1 MNFFKLSFMNLRQ
14 NIRNYGMYIFSMVF
28 SIVVFYN
35 FITLMFSDQF
45 RALQDLKVISSISM
59 MCAMVLCLF
68 FVFFISYSSSFFIE
82 QRKKEFGIYT
92 FMGVE
97 NNKIA
102 LLFAQEGLLIGII
115 ALVVGIF
122 GGILTNKLFLM
133 ALVKVSNINAIMKFE
148 ISTPAIFVTSL
159 MFLVILIC
167 VFIKEYI
174 TLLRTDIT
182 KLINATNIYQSDN
195 SKNKTLQGLLGVIVI
210 IFAYLLI
217 IYYKKYNIPFPIA
230 IIGTIVLVIIGT
242 MLLFKGFF
250 TFVISKL
257 INNKN
262 FLYKGTNVLSFNN
275 IIFRIRD
282 NNKVLGQI
290 TVLITCCLTCI
301 IVSISMKTLFS
312 EGQESEYPYS
322 IMYLG
327 DSNDTIVNQA
337 LTLSKEEVDFKF
349 DTEVMLVETNEN
361 PNEMGAIPY
370 TDDVDLIKYSEVE
383 KICEYRDLE
392 NENKFLNTKLKDNEA
407 IFLIPGKII
416 NAFNFNVDF
425 KLGDKDISIIDS
437 YTMNLFG
444 LFREYRPI
452 IIVNDDTY
460 DSISKFLG
468 SEKESISCITLKNF
482 ENTANISK
490 YIKDNTNIYVYSV
503 DNFDKESYNF
513 VNSIYFIGLF
523 LSLVFIVSIGSIMYF
538 KCISD
543 AIKDKPRFD
552 TLRKIGTSQ
561 EYINKSIFK
570 QVGIFFLLPGLVAI
584 IHSIVAGY
592 SVTSLFN
599 QDGKI
604 FTLITILVFSL
615 IYLIYYLVTAKKY
628 INLTK

>member
-1 MNFFKLSFMNLRQ
+1 
-14 NIRNYGMYIFSMVF
+14 
-28 SIVVFYN
+28 
-35 FITLMFSDQF
+35 
-45 RALQDLKVISSISM
+45 
-59 MCAMVLCLF
+59 
-68 FVFFISYSSSFFIE
+68 
-82 QRKKEFGIYT
+82 
-92 FMGVE
+92 MGVE

-148 ISTPAIFVTSL
+148 ISTPAILVTSL

-174 TLLRTDIT
+174 ILLRTDIT
-182 KLINATNIYQSDN
+182 KLINATNIYQIDN
-195 SKNKTLQGLLGVIVI
+195 SKNKTLQGLLGLIVI
-210 IFAYLLI
+210 IFAYQLI
-217 IYYKKYNIPFPIA
+217 IYYKKYNIQFPIA
-230 IIGTIVLVIIGT
+230 IIGTVVLVIIGT
-242 MLLFKGFF
+242 MLSFKGFF
-250 TFVISKL
+250 TFIISKL

-262 FLYKGTNVLSFNN
+262 FLYKSTNVLSFNN

-312 EGQESEYPYS
+312 ECQESEYPYS

-361 PNEMGAIPY
+361 PNEMGPIPY
-370 TDDVDLIKYSEVE
+370 TDDVDLIKYSSVE
-383 KICEYRDLE
+383 EICEYRNLE
-392 NENKFLNTKLKDNEA
+392 NEKRFLDTKLKNNEA
-407 IFLIPGKII
+407 IFLIPKQLI
-416 NAFNFNVDF
+416 NAVNFNVKF

-444 LFREYRPI
+444 TFREGKPI

-460 DSISKFLG
+460 DSISKAFG
-468 SEKESISCITLKNF
+468 SEKERVSCITLKNF

-490 YIKDNTNIYVYSV
+490 YIEDNSNIHVYSV

-543 AIKDKPRFD
+543 ASKDKPRFD

-592 SVTSLFN
+592 SVTSFFKSRWKNIYINNYISIFFNLFN
-599 QDGKI
+599 
-604 FTLITILVFSL
+604 ILFS
-615 IYLIYYLVTAKKY
+615 YG
-628 INLTK
+628 